1 MSGLVYSIS
10 MSFSLSAIEI
20 TTWAQ
25 KIIGMVL
32 EVRCRLHYQRKGFYS
47 RGLHFHLLFH
57 SLLSSMLSYFLEPL
71 LFHPPLSGILPTV
84 GYLLKVM
91 LWHFVGDAL
100 KVMTPLIV
108 MMFVVGLAYQGNDIV
123 FGFII
128 CFVGEFLQNFDM
140 KNVISINRKDFSW
153 EKWSKFA
160 KFQKKFNSP

>member
-1 MSGLVYSIS
+1 
-10 MSFSLSAIEI
+10 
-20 TTWAQ
+20 
-25 KIIGMVL
+25 
-32 EVRCRLHYQRKGFYS
+32 
-47 RGLHFHLLFH
+47 
-57 SLLSSMLSYFLEPL
+57 
-71 LFHPPLSGILPTV
+71 
-84 GYLLKVM
+84 
-91 LWHFVGDAL
+91 VGDAL